1 MTQIT
6 MLIVDVAKKLKFNHI
21 GSKSHVWVIPIVLI
35 FHAIHSPSKQTR
47 RLITSVQFGVVFEWK
62 A

>member
-6 MLIVDVAKKLKFNHI
+6 MLIVDVAKKLKFNHKE
-21 GSKSHVWVIPIVLI
+21 SKSHAWVIPIELT
-35 FHAIHSPSKQTR
+35 FHVIHPPSKQTR
-47 RLITSVQFGVVFEWK
+47 RLITSVQFGAVFEWK